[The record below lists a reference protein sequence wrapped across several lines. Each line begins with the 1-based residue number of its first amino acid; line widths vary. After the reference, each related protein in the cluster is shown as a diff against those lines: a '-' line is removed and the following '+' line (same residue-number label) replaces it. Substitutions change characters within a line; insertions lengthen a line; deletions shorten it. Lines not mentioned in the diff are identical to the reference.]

1 MKNFNKIAV
10 LSLLSILL
18 PLAAQAKPT
27 PPKDLVVPEGT
38 IIVLQDQI
46 DYRSEGLNNKRVF
59 VFNGQM
65 MVLIAMK
72 AGQTM
77 PEHSTEEPAY
87 LEVLNG
93 EILVVTGEKVQKIRA
108 GEAILL
114 PAHHPHKVDAT
125 ADSKFMLIRA
135 VPKPGQNQ
143 K

>member
-1 MKNFNKIAV
+1 MKYFKKITV
-10 LSLLSILL
+10 LSLSSVLL

-27 PPKDLVVPEGT
+27 PPKDPVVPEGK

-65 MVLIAMK
+65 MVLFAMK
-72 AGQTM
+72 AGQSM

-87 LEVLNG
+87 LEVLHG
-93 EILVVTGEKVQKIRA
+93 EILVVTGDKVQKIRA

-125 ADSKFMLIRA
+125 ADSKFILIRT
-135 VPKPGQNQ
+135 VPKPGNQ